1 MSKPN
6 QFMFQ
11 TMLQHWIIKQLRQSY
26 NNNPNMTLEEF
37 NNLIG
42 NNQSL
47 NINEN
52 MVNVYTLAVLGYTQ
66 LTYAKE
72 LGLLNK
78 CEFEPA
84 VFGFEVELKMGN
96 IRNKAH
102 RFESKDAYVQYW
114 KGLDKDTKKGVNSSL
129 DKFILHY
136 MRNSLAHSNFE
147 ILKDNIL
154 QFRGKIENSRT
165 TTIVYYEIK
174 IQDIQFEKFMMY
186 LFDVAYGFEKTL

>member
-1 MSKPN
+1 MI
-6 QFMFQ
+6 F
-11 TMLQHWIIKQLRQSY
+11 
-26 NNNPNMTLEEF
+26 
-37 NNLIG
+37 LIR
-42 NNQSL
+42 NSHFDLYYLYSSTN
-47 NINEN
+47 
-52 MVNVYTLAVLGYTQ
+52 
-66 LTYAKE
+66 AKE

-154 QFRGKIENSRT
+154 QFRGKIENQ
-165 TTIVYYEIK
+165 ELL
-174 IQDIQFEKFMMY
+174 Q
-186 LFDVAYGFEKTL
+186 